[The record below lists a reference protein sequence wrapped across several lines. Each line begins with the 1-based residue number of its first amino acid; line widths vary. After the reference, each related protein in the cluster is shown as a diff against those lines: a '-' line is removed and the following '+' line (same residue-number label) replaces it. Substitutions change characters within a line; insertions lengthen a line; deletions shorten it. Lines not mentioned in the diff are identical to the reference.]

1 MPQEASGFLRFLSYK
16 RFCLALLAYEKAR
29 CLLTRGKMEQPPTAF
44 LLKTKFFVKK
54 GLTVG
59 GRFAII
65 TFVDETH
72 LVGEWC
78 NGNTSGSDPAILG
91 SNPSSPAIHMPPWS
105 SGQDVALSRRNQ
117 GFDSPWRCQMITEK
131 SVIFFYFLDDV
142 EALLL

>member
-1 MPQEASGFLRFLSYK
+1 MPQEAFGFLRFLSYE
-16 RFCLALLAYEKAR
+16 RFCLALLAYEKVR

-59 GRFAII
+59 GGFAII

-91 SNPSSPAIHMPPWS
+91 SNPSSPAIYASM
-105 SGQDVALSRRNQ
+105 VKRSRRR
-117 GFDSPWRCQMITEK
+117 PLKAK
-131 SVIFFYFLDDV
+131 SGVRFPLEVPDDH
-142 EALLL
+142 